1 MERIQK
7 YLNRVYRASILDR
20 AEAFAAENLAGHQIS
35 YILQI
40 CRRPGLTHDD
50 LAKRLLLNKSSVS
63 RTVKIMVT
71 NGYIR
76 SETDPEDRRSKLLF
90 PTEKA
95 EAIYPRVIEYLDGWN
110 ESLTGTLNPQDQ
122 ETLIRLLR
130 HLSSSATE
138 RVREKNLASMLDAS
152 EEGS

>member
-1 MERIQK
+1 
-7 YLNRVYRASILDR
+7 
-20 AEAFAAENLAGHQIS
+20 
-35 YILQI
+35 
-40 CRRPGLTHDD
+40 
-50 LAKRLLLNKSSVS
+50 
-63 RTVKIMVT
+63 MVT